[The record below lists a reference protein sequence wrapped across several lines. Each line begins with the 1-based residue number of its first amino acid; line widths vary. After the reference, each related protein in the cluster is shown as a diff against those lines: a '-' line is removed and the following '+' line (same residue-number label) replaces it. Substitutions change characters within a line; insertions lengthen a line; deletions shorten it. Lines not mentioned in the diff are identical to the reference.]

1 MPFPVNLLPM
11 LRRKNGFLA
20 SGEFPSASK
29 NVRSF
34 SNSLNLSS
42 SFSALDARCKY
53 YIKIIIKFCSKT
65 KENTHN
71 IIFGFSYKPFSSPL
85 ARLRLDRSKYA
96 IATSPSCILM
106 EGPDPDVLS
115 RFSSASRSQ
124 ICSTQVTC
132 VQFGLMF
139 RMARV

>member
-42 SFSALDARCKY
+42 SFSALDVRCKHY
-53 YIKIIIKFCSKT
+53 MKIIIKFSYPYR
-65 KENTHN
+65 ENYTHN
-71 IIFGFSYKPFSSPL
+71 IFFWHSHKPFSSPL
-85 ARLRLDRSKYA
+85 ARLRLDRSRYA
-96 IATSPSCILM
+96 IATMTSCILM
-106 EGPDPDVLS
+106 QKPDPDVFSL
-115 RFSSASRSQ
+115 FSSASRSQ
-124 ICSTQVTC
+124 ISSKQVKC

-139 RMARV
+139 

>member
-1 MPFPVNLLPM
+1 M

-42 SFSALDARCKY
+42 SFSALDARCKH
-53 YIKIIIKFCSKT
+53 YIKLSLNVLIFTGKIDR
-65 KENTHN
+65 ENTYN
-71 IIFGFSYKPFSSPL
+71 IIFRPSDKPFSSPL
-85 ARLRLDRSKYA
+85 ARLRLDRSRYA
-96 IATSPSCILM
+96 IATMTSCILTQ
-106 EGPDPDVLS
+106 GPDPDVLS
-115 RFSSASRSQ
+115 LFSSASRSQ
-124 ICSTQVTC
+124 ISSTQVTC